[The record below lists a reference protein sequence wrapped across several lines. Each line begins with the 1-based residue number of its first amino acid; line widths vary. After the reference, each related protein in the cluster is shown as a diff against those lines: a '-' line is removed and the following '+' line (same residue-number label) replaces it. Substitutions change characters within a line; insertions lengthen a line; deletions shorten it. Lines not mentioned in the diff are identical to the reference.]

1 MTQRRSISVVCY
13 IQLQKLQHRRRRGRK
28 IGREEDEPSAASWSA
43 EVWPM
48 TMVSMRLMSGPQIQ
62 SPSAG
67 PANTT
72 ISRTCSH
79 MPAAASLSSPTRATA
94 GADAE
99 PEQRTAPAKRAW
111 LPPSRGGR
119 SSSRRRAAGGEGGG
133 PRRRWREVGV
143 GAETWAAESR
153 RRCADMAA
161 CAAGRLT
168 RSLL

>member
-1 MTQRRSISVVCY
+1 ME
-13 IQLQKLQHRRRRGRK
+13 G
-28 IGREEDEPSAASWSA
+28 EPSAASWSA

-72 ISRTCSH
+72 MSRTCSH
-79 MPAAASLSSPTRATA
+79 IPAPAASPSPPSSAARAT
-94 GADAE
+94 ADAE
-99 PEQRTAPAKRAW
+99 PAQRTARGKRAW

-119 SSSRRRAAGGEGGG
+119 SSSRRRAAGGGGG
-133 PRRRWREVGV
+133 PGRRRRWREVGA
-143 GAETWAAESR
+143 GAETGAGGRWAAASM

-161 CAAGRLT
+161 GAAGRLT
-168 RSLL
+168 RPS